1 MKRGIIMKNKL
12 IALVCSLLMVFG
24 FTTTALAAD
33 QSALVGFVNVQY
45 VLQNYPGIK
54 EILQQISDEKTKLQ
68 SQYTEQAQ
76 NMSDADKNALNA
88 NISREYNTFETN
100 TMAPVQKKIQKA
112 IAKVAKNNGIQN
124 VVNSNSMLFGG
135 KDLTEEVVK
144 NLQDK

>member
-1 MKRGIIMKNKL
+1 MKNKL

-112 IAKVAKNNGIQN
+112 IAKVAKSNGILN

>member
-1 MKRGIIMKNKL
+1 MKNKL

-33 QSALVGFVNVQY
+33 QTTFVGFVNVQY

-54 EILQQISDEKTKLQ
+54 DILQQISDEKMKLQ
-68 SQYTEQAQ
+68 SQYAEQAKEL
-76 NMSDADKNALNA
+76 SDADKNALNA
-88 NISREYNTFETN
+88 NISKEYSAFETK
-100 TMAPVQKKIQKA
+100 TMAPVQKKIQRA
-112 IAKVAKNNGIQN
+112 IARVAKNNGIQN
-124 VVNSNSMLFGG
+124 VVNSNSMLYGG

>member
-76 NMSDADKNALNA
+76 NMSDADKNALNV
-88 NISREYNTFETN
+88 NISKEYSAFETN

-112 IAKVAKNNGIQN
+112 IAKVAKSNGIQS

-144 NLQDK
+144 AL

>member
-1 MKRGIIMKNKL
+1 MKNKL

-24 FTTTALAAD
+24 FATTALAAD
-33 QSALVGFVNVQY
+33 QSGLVGFVNVQY

-54 EILQQISDEKTKLQ
+54 EILQQISDEKTRLQ
-68 SQYTEQAQ
+68 SQYSAQAQ

-88 NISREYNTFETN
+88 NVSKEYNTFETN

-112 IAKVAKNNGIQN
+112 IAKAAKSNGIQS

-144 NLQDK
+144 AL

>member
-1 MKRGIIMKNKL
+1 MKNKL

-33 QSALVGFVNVQY
+33 QTTFVGFVNVQY

-54 EILQQISDEKTKLQ
+54 GILQQISDEKMKLQ
-68 SQYTEQAQ
+68 SQYAEQAKEL
-76 NMSDADKNALNA
+76 SDADKNALNA
-88 NISREYNTFETN
+88 NISKEYSAFETK
-100 TMAPVQKKIQKA
+100 TMAPVQKKIQRA
-112 IAKVAKNNGIQN
+112 IARVAKNNGIQN
-124 VVNSNSMLFGG
+124 VVNSNSMLYGG